1 MIDYFCVLTTGGIT
15 LFSRLFNNSIKGTPI
30 DNLITNI
37 LIEQRTGESLFKDGS
52 YAVRWSLNNEL
63 GLIFVVLYNK
73 LLPQI
78 AGFAESVL
86 SLSNKNF
93 SRLYNEVT
101 STAVGLVPP
110 SVFRQ
115 KFDPIFDKI
124 FAACEGRPTEGLT
137 SQAEEEAATATAT
150 GTAQEGTETETSVMI
165 TTSTGSEISA
175 NEPAIRSRTKKV
187 PRAPKPCK
195 KKKKENKQTNIHTLI
210 YLYV

>member
-137 SQAEEEAATATAT
+137 SQAEEVAATTT

-195 KKKKENKQTNIHTLI
+195 KKKRKQTNIHTYI
-210 YLYV
+210 R